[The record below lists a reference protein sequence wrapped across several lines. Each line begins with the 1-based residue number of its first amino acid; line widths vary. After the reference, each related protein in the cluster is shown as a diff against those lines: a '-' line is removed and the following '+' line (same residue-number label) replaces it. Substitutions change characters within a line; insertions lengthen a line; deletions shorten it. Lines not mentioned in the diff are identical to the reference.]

1 MSPLP
6 TKTFQAMLD
15 QFYSKREAIKIS
27 EAMYNPYDQRYDKKH
42 KLLIDYLANELT
54 IIWEK
59 CDQSIKQAQK

>member
-6 TKTFQAMLD
+6 TKTFQAILD

-27 EAMYNPYDQRYDKKH
+27 EAMYNPYDQRYDKQH

-54 IIWEK
+54 II
-59 CDQSIKQAQK
+59 